1 MEKRIR
7 LHFIFMYF
15 IILSMSVCGKIFKS
29 SIPLQ
34 EIVKIDIAV
43 RDRKV
48 KQRYLVRF
56 STAEKKNNFE
66 ILTTEKDILK

>member
-1 MEKRIR
+1 MEKRVR

-34 EIVKIDIAV
+34 EIVKIDITV

>member
-1 MEKRIR
+1 MEKRVR

-29 SIPLQ
+29 NIPLQ
-34 EIVKIDIAV
+34 EIVKIDITV

>member
-1 MEKRIR
+1 
-7 LHFIFMYF
+7 
-15 IILSMSVCGKIFKS
+15 MSVCGKIFKS

>member
-1 MEKRIR
+1 MEKRVR

-34 EIVKIDIAV
+34 EIVKIDITV

-66 ILTTEKDILK
+66 ILITEKDILK

>member
-1 MEKRIR
+1 
-7 LHFIFMYF
+7 
-15 IILSMSVCGKIFKS
+15 MSVCGKIFKR